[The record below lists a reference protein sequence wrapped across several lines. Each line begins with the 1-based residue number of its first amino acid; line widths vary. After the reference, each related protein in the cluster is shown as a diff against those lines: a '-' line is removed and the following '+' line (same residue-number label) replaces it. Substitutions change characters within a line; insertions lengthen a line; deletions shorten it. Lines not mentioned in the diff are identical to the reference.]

1 MPKFGAVRDN
11 VIITILLADSKEDAE
26 LLMGETCVELIHGAG
41 EPGGGWTWDGEKFNP
56 PAVPE

>member
-1 MPKFGAVRDN
+1 MPRFGAVRDN
-11 VIITILLADSKEDAE
+11 VIITVLLADSKEDAE
-26 LLMGETCVELIHGAG
+26 QLTGATCVELVHAAG